1 MNLLNFICWC
11 STFVLSSV
19 GLVLASVLFFTSI
32 YTCFSKKV
40 KDSLFIKILVAFAF
54 GCFLPLL
61 VRLVIL
67 CLEHM
72 FFV

>member
-19 GLVLASVLFFTSI
+19 GFVLVSVTFFTSI

-40 KDSLFIKILVAFAF
+40 KGSLFIKILVAVSF
-54 GCFLPLL
+54 GCVLPLL
-61 VRLVIL
+61 VRLQIL

-72 FFV
+72 FLV